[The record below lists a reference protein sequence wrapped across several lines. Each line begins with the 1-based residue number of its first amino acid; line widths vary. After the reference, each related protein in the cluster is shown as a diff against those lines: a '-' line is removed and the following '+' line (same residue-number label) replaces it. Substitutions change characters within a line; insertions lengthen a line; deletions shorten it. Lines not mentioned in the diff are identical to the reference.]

1 MTRVLPLLDKSHTIS
16 SVIGLGRSYSNEFG
30 GGGKKVGMIQP
41 NTSTMSLTK
50 LCFDLHEVPMSKKK
64 ISRSFCRNTA

>member
-30 GGGKKVGMIQP
+30 NEFGGGGKKVGMIAEYV
-41 NTSTMSLTK
+41 NYVIDETML
-50 LCFDLHEVPMSKKK
+50 
-64 ISRSFCRNTA
+64 